1 MSPTVIGVNLVG
13 MNTAEVGFR
22 FGPGNMPNV
31 HYTVAR
37 SADVAWLAANGYT
50 RTRLP
55 IKWEMLQPVLS
66 DTVPNAATRA
76 IIGEPG
82 AFRAN
87 YASFITGVLDA
98 HAAAGIKCI
107 IDLHNYCR
115 YRDFRYRAD
124 GSVIGLVPA
133 PDPMLYAYT
142 GDPSQV
148 WERIFALAPGASLSK
163 ASFIDFWTRAAN
175 LWKNH
180 PGFGGYGLMNEPYW
194 MPPPGGT
201 LASNGAIDEDLAIWP
216 AYAQAA
222 INAIRAI
229 DPVNPIYLGGNDWS
243 AAMYLATRNPAWP
256 LTGANLVYEVHM
268 YLDAGS
274 NGQHFDYDTEVALGY
289 SAGFETGPIN
299 PDTGVERLKMAV
311 DWAKPRGLKL
321 ALTETGMPIDDPR
334 WEEMFRRLA
343 NYARANSVDVFH
355 WNGGNH
361 WTVRNAAINMAPGW
375 HQNKTLEPS
384 ASGVTKASAGIGGA
398 TLHDD
403 GPGWAGGGGSVTITV
418 YARGNLASALTLT
431 VASSNGGTLSK
442 SILTIPAG
450 ANGQDQFTFTPRPDS
465 IATLSY
471 TVASLSLASPP
482 PPRKVYSLTDPVSYA
497 ATSLADAAMA
507 ILAKYGACKW
517 ELADGYTDFMQ
528 GAPAAAGQQVRAI
541 SDSGYGCAIG
551 NSMEMLN
558 WINDSTAMGAAAPPI
573 MRLTNGKKH
582 SDHSYANT
590 WGLWCKKTLPVPQVQ
605 ANPRNRTPYGVQDPH
620 FAIAAVSLPGV
631 VNGIVFQ
638 ASNSSQSYASE
649 LLFNNSRAQFHCV
662 DQQGAAVLLTSATA
676 LPANQPAVVSYTSVP
691 GAQRLRINSTVVDS
705 SSATFGASPCDQ
717 LLIGM
722 GFTGFYPR
730 SGFNG
735 NIYSV
740 ISGKGAPT
748 VAELGVLER
757 YLGST
762 AGI

>member
-1 MSPTVIGVNLVG
+1 NL
-13 MNTAEVGFR
+13 N
-22 FGPGNMPNV
+22 
-31 HYTVAR
+31 YTVPR
-37 SADVAWLAANGYT
+37 RADVAWLAANGYT
-50 RTRLP
+50 RSRLP
-55 IKWEMLQPVLS
+55 IKWEMLQPMLH
-66 DTVPNAATRA
+66 DTNANAAARA
-76 IIGEPG
+76 LIGEPG
-82 AFRAN
+82 AFDAA
-87 YASFITGVLDA
+87 YQSFIAGVLDA
-98 HAAAGIKCI
+98 HAAAGIRCV

-115 YRDFRYRAD
+115 YRDFVFQPD
-124 GSVIGLVPA
+124 GSVIGLERSTNPLLA
-133 PDPMLYAYT
+133 AYT
-142 GDPSQV
+142 WDNTQV
-148 WERIFALAPGASLSK
+148 WERIFALAPGATLKQSN
-163 ASFIDFWTRAAN
+163 FTDFWTRVAR
-175 LWKNH
+175 LWKDH

-194 MPPPGGT
+194 MPGPGSIEPSWG
-201 LASNGAIDEDLAIWP
+201 ASEEDLSIW
-216 AYAQAA
+216 ATYAQAA
-222 INAIRAI
+222 ITAIRAV
-229 DPVNPIYLGGNDWS
+229 DPAGPIYLGGNDWS

-256 LTGANLVYEVHM
+256 LTGANLIYEVHM

-289 SAGFETGPIN
+289 SAGFQTGPIDR
-299 PDTGVERLKMAV
+299 DTGVERLEMAV

-334 WEEMFRRLA
+334 WEEMWKRLL
-343 NYARANSVDVFH
+343 NYARANGVDVYS

-361 WTVRNAAINMAPGW
+361 WTVRNAAINMVPGW

-384 ASGVTKASAGIGGA
+384 ASGVMKASAGIGGA

-497 ATSLADAAMA
+497 ATSVAEAAMA

-541 SDSGYGCAIG
+541 SDSGYGSAAG

-558 WINDSTAMGAAAPPI
+558 WVNDSPAMGAAAPPV
-573 MRLTNGKKH
+573 MRVTNGKKH
-582 SDHSYANT
+582 SDHSYSNT

-631 VNGIVFQ
+631 NNGIVFQ
-638 ASNSSQSYASE
+638 ASSSSQSHASE
-649 LLFNNSRAQFHCV
+649 LLFNNSRAQFHCI
-662 DQQGAAVLLTSATA
+662 DQQGTAVLLTSATA

-740 ISGKGAPT
+740 ITGKGAPT
-748 VAELGVLER
+748 VQELGVLER

-762 AGI
+762 AGL